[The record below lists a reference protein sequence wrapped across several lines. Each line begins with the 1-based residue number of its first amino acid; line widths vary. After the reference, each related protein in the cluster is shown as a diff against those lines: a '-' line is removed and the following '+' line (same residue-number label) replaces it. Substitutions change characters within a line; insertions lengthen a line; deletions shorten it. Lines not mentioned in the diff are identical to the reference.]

1 MRESRKW
8 LRLRIAIVMLLFFIV
23 FVALVSRA
31 FQLQILSGEVLK
43 KIATQQHIQTLT
55 TQPER
60 GIITDRNGDK
70 LAVSLLADSVCADPM
85 KVVNKKEAA
94 EKLSFV
100 LKINPSLI
108 KEKLSATRNFCWIA
122 RRISAEQAASIE
134 SLNLEGIFLVK
145 EPKRF
150 YPNGELAAHVLG
162 VVGID
167 SVGLEGLEREYD
179 KYIRGEP
186 EKLVWARDA
195 KGKRLYPRRE
205 NETGKERKGL
215 SIVTTIDSKIQ
226 FLVET
231 QLKQVVREKGARGG
245 YVIVMDPNTGEILA
259 MANEPTFDPNN
270 ITKSN
275 TPYIKNKAISD
286 CYDPGSTFKPFLVSA
301 AIEEKVVSERDK
313 VFCEFGNYAVADRV
327 IREAQRKKYGYLTV
341 REVLKYSSNIG
352 SSKIA
357 ERLGKER
364 FYNYIKKFGFGA
376 KTGIDL
382 PGEVSGLLRPY
393 QRWSKVDLATIA
405 FGQGVSVTGIQLVT
419 ALSAIAN
426 GGALMRPFV
435 AKEIIDQ
442 DGRIVWENKPQMTRR
457 VVSPAT
463 AKKIAGILTEVVSSD
478 DGTGKKARIE
488 KVEVA
493 GKTGTAQK
501 FDFSRHVYSSERVRT
516 AFMGFFP
523 VENPRVAMLVVL
535 DEPKRDKWGGVA
547 SAPVFRAI
555 GEQILTCYKTD
566 ITPDAFPQ
574 VEGKELVKLATGQTT
589 SHSVPLV
596 YERTS
601 PALIE
606 DTMPDF
612 RGMTIREA
620 ILLGRAKNLEVRIVG
635 TGWATHQEPAAGVPI
650 NDRRYCTVFF
660 NMGQ

>member
-8 LRLRIAIVMLLFFIV
+8 LRLRIAVVMAIFFVI

-31 FQLQILSGEVLK
+31 FQLQVLSGEVLK
-43 KIATQQHIQTLT
+43 KIASQQHIKTLT
-55 TQPER
+55 IQPER
-60 GIITDRNGDK
+60 GIISDRNGEK

-85 KVVNKKEAA
+85 KVYNKKMAA
-94 EKLSFV
+94 DKLAEI
-100 LKINPSLI
+100 LKMSPSLI
-108 KEKLSATRNFCWIA
+108 KEKLSTTRNFCWIA
-122 RRISAEQAASIE
+122 RRISPEQAGRIE

-167 SVGLEGLEREYD
+167 SVGLEGLERQYD
-179 KYIRGEP
+179 KYISGEP
-186 EKLVWARDA
+186 ERLVWARDA

-205 NETGKERKGL
+205 NDSVSGKKGL
-215 SIVTTIDSKIQ
+215 NVVTTIDSKIQ

-231 QLKQVVREKGARGG
+231 QLRQVVREKGAKGG
-245 YVIVMDPNTGEILA
+245 YIIVMDPNTGEVLA

-275 TPYIKNKAISD
+275 IPFIKNKAISD

-301 AIEEKVVSERDK
+301 AMDEKVITEKDK
-313 VFCEFGNYAVADRV
+313 VFCEYGNYAVADRI

-352 SSKIA
+352 SAKIA

-382 PGEVSGLLRPY
+382 PGEVAGLLRPY

-405 FGQGVSVTGIQLVT
+405 FGQGVSVTGIQLIT

-426 GGALMRPFV
+426 GGSLMRPYV
-435 AKEIIDQ
+435 VKEIVDPN
-442 DGRIVWENKPQMTRR
+442 GKVVWENKPQVVRR
-457 VVSPAT
+457 VISQAT
-463 AKKIAGILTEVVSSD
+463 ARKIAGILMDVVSSD

-523 VENPRVAMLVVL
+523 VENPQVAMLVVL

-547 SAPVFRAI
+547 SAPVFKAI
-555 GEQILTCYKTD
+555 GEQILTCFKTD
-566 ITPDAFPQ
+566 INPEAFPQ
-574 VEGKELVKLATGQTT
+574 VEGKELIKLASAQVQSPSMHLINGSST
-589 SHSVPLV
+589 PL
-596 YERTS
+596 
-601 PALIE
+601 E

-612 RGMTIREA
+612 RGMTMREA
-620 ILLGRAKNLEVRIVG
+620 IQLGRAKNLEVKIVG
-635 TGWATHQEPAAGVPI
+635 TGWATHQDPPPGVI
-650 NDRRYCTVFF
+650 LKDKRYCTVFF
-660 NMGQ
+660 SMGQ